1 MQVLVCGVLLLQLL
15 QFLLEITVRKLLP
28 QAQPSP
34 STELK
39 VRDLMTTNFR
49 KAA

>member
-1 MQVLVCGVLLLQLL
+1 MQTPLQ
-15 QFLLEITVRKLLP
+15 
-28 QAQPSP
+28 QAQPSL